1 MIMIIILHIDNNDY
15 IFNEK
20 KTIIYHPKAMS
31 REYYVGTQNFCCCWV
46 FMYVER
52 NVASDELPHV
62 KLILPSENLYC
73 P

>member
-1 MIMIIILHIDNNDY
+1 MKGKLSFIIPKQCPESTMRVL
-15 IFNEK
+15 
-20 KTIIYHPKAMS
+20 KT
-31 REYYVGTQNFCCCWV
+31 VLLL